1 MKVTTAERLK
11 QIMREE
17 NLKQVDI
24 LERSKKYCEMYD
36 RKLTK
41 ADLSQYVS
49 GKVIP
54 GQDKLFILALVLNVS
69 EAWLMGFNVPRER
82 KTKEADTETGSET
95 QNAINKLKKSKRIQT
110 FINSIDK
117 VTAEQEEL
125 VLDIVMNV
133 IDGFI
138 KINEEDDK
146 K

>member
-41 ADLSQYVS
+41 TDLSQYVS
-49 GKVIP
+49 GKVVP

-138 KINEEDDK
+138 KINEEEDK